1 MGSLEAVRA
10 MVGVGR
16 PASLRDI
23 LTRFREPIVF
33 DEPLVTA
40 GAVALGGH
48 HTDHHPCFSL
58 MM

>member
-48 HTDHHPCFSL
+48 HTIIILAFP
-58 MM
+58 